1 MTLKIRIIRDPDACR
16 AVRGDWARLVA
27 LEGKGVYGF
36 DATATFEWSETLWHA
51 YLDGAPQWVI
61 VAEDETG
68 VRGILPCSISEESLG
83 GVVFRR
89 LATISSIYDLRNGF
103 LVGGS
108 ADVLDLLI
116 QHATH
121 HISGWDAFVFKVID
135 SGLSD
140 VALKEVVK
148 RHNLRL
154 LVLRHWLSPFISLPA
169 SPDQVMPGL
178 KPNMRSNV
186 RRGEKQL
193 KCLGKLEY
201 RFFDSEVKV
210 PEFLNLMAV
219 VEERSWKL
227 AAGSAMTGKPK
238 QEKLYRTLTPAMAR
252 HGWFLGGA
260 LLLDDRPL
268 AFIYGFAFSGVFV
281 DEKESYDDQYKE
293 YRPGNVL
300 KARFLEELVRRK
312 VNTYDYAGEPDQHKA
327 RWTDQA
333 YSRTVYIFCNRTARG
348 RLLSISLSVRK
359 WFKSLRTKSEREIIG
374 S

>member
-16 AVRGDWARLVA
+16 AAVRGDWARLVA

-36 DATATFEWSETLWHA
+36 DASATFEWSETLWHA

-68 VRGILPCSISEESLG
+68 VRGILPCRVSEESLG

-154 LVLRHWLSPFISLPA
+154 LVLSHWLSPFISLPA
-169 SPDQVMPGL
+169 SPDQVMLGL

-186 RRGEKQL
+186 RRGEK
-193 KCLGKLEY
+193 
-201 RFFDSEVKV
+201 
-210 PEFLNLMAV
+210 
-219 VEERSWKL
+219 
-227 AAGSAMTGKPK
+227 
-238 QEKLYRTLTPAMAR
+238 
-252 HGWFLGGA
+252 
-260 LLLDDRPL
+260 
-268 AFIYGFAFSGVFV
+268 
-281 DEKESYDDQYKE
+281 
-293 YRPGNVL
+293 
-300 KARFLEELVRRK
+300 
-312 VNTYDYAGEPDQHKA
+312 
-327 RWTDQA
+327 
-333 YSRTVYIFCNRTARG
+333 
-348 RLLSISLSVRK
+348 RL
-359 WFKSLRTKSEREIIG
+359 F
-374 S
+374 